1 MTQCTREKDCCTKL
15 LSLLFTQQDCVFY
28 HIFIKT
34 KDTSKQ
40 ICADQIIRAF
50 EKTSV
55 VAFRILVASI
65 YVLITLL
72 DSTYTKQ
79 ATTMNIT
86 ERQESGGSRTFIKET
101 GVHVPCKTKS

>member
-1 MTQCTREKDCCTKL
+1 MFYYI
-15 LSLLFTQQDCVFY
+15 FT
-28 HIFIKT
+28 KT

-40 ICADQIIRAF
+40 ICADQIIGAF

-55 VAFRILVASI
+55 VVFRVLVASI

-72 DSTYTKQ
+72 DSTYAKQ

-86 ERQESGGSRTFIKET
+86 ERQESGGSRTFIEET
-101 GVHVPCKTKS
+101 GVHVQC